1 MGQAKQRGSRD
12 ERAAMAAGL
21 RQRTVDDLKRQYG
34 LPDHTLFL
42 GYAVHLEAADE
53 FLGKFRK
60 SRGEIS
66 RAWSKTP
73 ESALTFQ
80 SIAEALD
87 VSNSCPGSIVVGMFD
102 TGDQILVAGLKA

>member
-53 FLGKFRK
+53 FLAEFRK
-60 SRGEIS
+60 SVGQVVRTWS
-66 RAWSKTP
+66 RTP
-73 ESALTFQ
+73 ASALTFQ
-80 SIAEALD
+80 SIADALD
-87 VSNSCPGSIVVGMFD
+87 VSNACPGSIVVG
-102 TGDQILVAGLKA
+102 A